1 MTDVVFRA
9 ATALVFGIALAGCG
23 SGAPVPTDGQAQMQ
37 QEASTRVGN
46 VVVRANAIP
55 TAGLGEAVARQ
66 YGIERD
72 AGTVMLLVGVRRD
85 DGNGGETALPA
96 RVTAVA
102 IDLLGKRQQ
111 LAMRE
116 VRSGDPGSS
125 PGQGFI
131 DYVGTAR
138 VIAPDT
144 LRFDIAIAPQG
155 GPAMEL
161 HFNRDFFPR

>member
-1 MTDVVFRA
+1 MTDALLRCA
-9 ATALVFGIALAGCG
+9 ATLLFAVALAGCG
-23 SGAPVPTDGQAQMQ
+23 ASAPGPTASQGQAQ
-37 QEASTRVGN
+37 QEASARVGD
-46 VVVRANAIP
+46 VVVRANAIA
-55 TAGLGEAVARQ
+55 TEGLGEAVARQ

-72 AGTVMLLVGVRRD
+72 AGTVMLLVGVRRE
-85 DGNGGETALPA
+85 DGNGNDVALPA

-102 IDLLGKRQQ
+102 VDLLGKRQE

-116 VRSGDPGSS
+116 VRSGDPGSG

-144 LRFDIAIAPQG
+144 LRFDIEVAPAG

>member
-85 DGNGGETALPA
+85 DGNGDETALPA

-102 IDLLGKRQQ
+102 IDLLGKRQP

-116 VRSGDPGSS
+116 VRSGDPGSDS
-125 PGQGFI
+125 EQGFI

>member
-1 MTDVVFRA
+1 MTDAMFRRA
-9 ATALVFGIALAGCG
+9 LTLILTAALAGCG
-23 SGAPVPTDGQAQMQ
+23 GSAPGPAASQGQARQD
-37 QEASTRVGN
+37 ASARVGD
-46 VVVRANAIP
+46 VVVRANAIA
-55 TAGLGEAVARQ
+55 TEGLGEAVARQ

-85 DGNGGETALPA
+85 DGNGNEVALPA

-102 IDLLGKRQQ
+102 VDLLGKRQE

-116 VRSGDPGSS
+116 VRSSAPGSG

-144 LRFDIAIAPQG
+144 LRFDVTAALEDEPPMG
-155 GPAMEL
+155 L
-161 HFNRDFFPR
+161 RFNRDFFPR

>member
-85 DGNGGETALPA
+85 DGNGNEVALPA

-102 IDLLGKRQQ
+102 VDLLGKRQE

-116 VRSGDPGSS
+116 VRSSAPGSG

-144 LRFDIAIAPQG
+144 LRFDVTAALEDEPPMG
-155 GPAMEL
+155 L
-161 HFNRDFFPR
+161 RFNRDFFPR

>member
-1 MTDVVFRA
+1 MTDAVLRA

-55 TAGLGEAVARQ
+55 TADLGEAVARQ

-85 DGNGGETALPA
+85 DGNGNETALPA

-116 VRSGDPGSS
+116 VRSGDPGSG

-138 VIAPDT
+138 VITPDT
-144 LRFDIAIAPQG
+144 LRFDVEVVPED